1 MKTKF
6 LWFLLPILVILAG
19 AYWFWFRPIPVK
31 TEAADYGSV
40 AVFIYASGQVV
51 PEEKV
56 VVRSKDTGRIEKIL
70 VIEGQ
75 AITLGQPL
83 VLLASDEMNAQ
94 YELAIAEQRQKES
107 DYAFYMTEQRR
118 YQQLM
123 EQGAVA
129 QRDYDKIV
137 NQAEV
142 ARQQLIRAEA
152 NTSAFLAKKD
162 EMTITSPF
170 DGKVLEK
177 LVDSGTT
184 VANVD
189 GILVLAKQGN
199 LQVEGKVD
207 ELDAAK
213 IVIGQKVLLSFD
225 SLGGQVYQG
234 KVATIAPRIDN
245 ATKSFKIKVDVTDN
259 VSLQPGMS
267 AELNILQSERSDALL
282 IPVSA
287 IDGNHVFI
295 VKNGRATLRTIKT
308 GIRDN
313 KKAEI
318 IEGLEKGDLVILN
331 PADIKNGDSVTVV
344 KNE

>member
-1 MKTKF
+1 MKAKF
-6 LWFLLPILVILAG
+6 LWLLLALLAFLAG

-31 TEAADYGSV
+31 TEAADYGSA
-40 AVFIYASGQVV
+40 AVFVYASGQVI

-56 VVRSKDTGRIEKIL
+56 VVRSKNTARIEKIL

-75 AITLGQPL
+75 SITLGQPL

-107 DYAFYMTEQRR
+107 DYAFYVTEQSR

-123 EQGAVA
+123 VQGAVA
-129 QRDYDKIV
+129 RRDYDKIV

-142 ARQQLIRAEA
+142 ARQQLLRAEA
-152 NTSAFLAKKD
+152 NTAAFLAKKE
-162 EMTITSPF
+162 EMTISSPF

-177 LVDSGTT
+177 LVDAGST
-184 VANVD
+184 VTNID

-213 IVIGQKVLLSFD
+213 IIIGQKVLFSFD

-245 ATKSFKIKVDVTDN
+245 ATKSFKIKVDVIDD
-259 VSLQPGMS
+259 VRLQPGMS
-267 AELNILQSERSDALL
+267 AELNIMQSERTNVLL

-287 IDGNHVFI
+287 IVGNHVFI
-295 VKNGRATLRTIKT
+295 VQKGRAALRTIKT

-313 KKAEI
+313 NKAEI
-318 IEGLEKGDLVILN
+318 MEGLEKGDLVILN
-331 PADIKNGDSVTVV
+331 PANIQDGDSVSVV
-344 KNE
+344 KK

>member
-75 AITLGQPL
+75 AITLWQPL
-83 VLLASDEMNAQ
+83 VLLASDEMSAQ

-308 GIRDN
+308 GVRDN
-313 KKAEI
+313 NKAEI
-318 IEGLEKGDLVILN
+318 IEGLEKSDLVILN
-331 PADIKNGDSVTVV
+331 PSDIKDGASVAAV
-344 KNE
+344 KN

>member
-267 AELNILQSERSDALL
+267 AELNILQAERTNALL
-282 IPVSA
+282 VPTAA
-287 IDGNHVFI
+287 IVGDHVFI

-308 GIRDN
+308 GVRDN
-313 KKAEI
+313 NKAEI
-318 IEGLEKGDLVILN
+318 IEGLEKSDLVILN
-331 PADIKNGDSVTVV
+331 PSDIKDGASVAVV
-344 KNE
+344 KN